1 MTLYFKK
8 MSGPLFANIKH
19 SWVSKLIQRF
29 LFLVC
34 ITDPQ
39 NLIFAQQK
47 NLWMYNQSDSK
58 TYFLAT
64 GQDHH
69 IPFALREIGPGFSS
83 TLRYSYSINGGQA
96 IRQEASLDHNYASSC
111 VNAVGLSTYR
121 IEFQTPVRFEQ
132 AGIYKLKI
140 WIDSVDSAP
149 DANHTNDTLI
159 RNYRAVDSLPDR
171 KGLTEYAYHVSC
183 GPCGEN
189 GTPYIEKILQEYS
202 EYSYLVKLHNYSGTG
217 PWARLNCAEAIEI
230 DQTIGTST
238 HPKITFNRA
247 DIRPFSN
254 PNFEKFYIYPD
265 VGFCPTNTNW
275 FIKDARFFNTAPLK
289 LNASDI
295 TWQPGLQEIS
305 FNVGVSFLDS
315 ASLGPNCRLS
325 CMLIE
330 DSIYDYQYD
339 NGLPGIDSAWHRFVL
354 RKVFGGT
361 WGEAGIIPASALPG
375 QTIQHTFSGSIPAGL
390 NLNNLYLMPMVQN
403 YSSDWRQREILQ
415 ASRFRIPKPAISTNL
430 TKLEPSDIK
439 IIPNPSEGNAIL
451 ETPSDA
457 SSIEVFSSQGKIV
470 FQSGL
475 EKQMSDKR
483 FYLEPKTKL
492 SPGVYRIKIQ
502 LQNGGIL
509 QTKWIITP

>member
-1 MTLYFKK
+1 
-8 MSGPLFANIKH
+8 MSGLIFVNFKH
-19 SWVSKLIQRF
+19 SSATLLIRGF
-29 LFLVC
+29 LFL
-34 ITDPQ
+34 IFIAGPL
-39 NLIFAQQK
+39 NPIFAQQK
-47 NLWMYNQSDSK
+47 NLGMFNQMDSK

-83 TLRYSYSINGGQA
+83 ALRYSYSINGGPA
-96 IRQEASLDHNYASSC
+96 VRQVASLNHNQAASC
-111 VNAVGLSTYR
+111 VNAVGLSMYR
-121 IEFQTPVRFEQ
+121 VEFQTPVRFEQ
-132 AGIYKLKI
+132 SGIYKLKI

-159 RNYRAVDSLPDR
+159 RKYRAVDSLPDR

-189 GTPYIEKILQEYS
+189 GTPYIEKILQEYGD
-202 EYSYLVKLHNYSGTG
+202 YSYLVKLHNYSGTG
-217 PWARLNCAEAIEI
+217 PWARFNCPESIEI

-275 FIKDARFFNTAPLK
+275 FIKDARFFNTAPIK
-289 LNASDI
+289 LNATDI

-305 FNVGVSFLDS
+305 FNVGVSFSDS
-315 ASLGPNCRLS
+315 ASLSPNCRLS
-325 CMLIE
+325 CMLVE

-361 WGEAGIIPASALPG
+361 WGEAGIIPATVLPG
-375 QTIQHTFSGSIPAGL
+375 QTIQHTFSGSLPAGL
-390 NLNNLYLMPMVQN
+390 NLTNLYLMPMVQN

-415 ASRFRIPKPAISTNL
+415 ASRFRIPKPAISTNF
-430 TKLEPSDIK
+430 TKLESSGIK

-451 ETPSDA
+451 ETISPA
-457 SSIEVFSSQGKIV
+457 SSVEVISTTGKVV
-470 FQSGL
+470 FQS
-475 EKQMSDKR
+475 EIENQMSNRR

-492 SPGVYRIKIQ
+492 NPGMYLIKIKIQ
-502 LQNGGIL
+502 EGRNI
-509 QTKWIITP
+509 QTPWIITP